1 MDDLEKVVRLVTDR
15 LIEKLQD
22 TDQSTIAFVGEP
34 TEDISRFFQEKG
46 YNDITDHEVIS
57 PDLLVVVNLSLYS
70 LTRLAQLIPQNE
82 TEEKILNR
90 LINKQALWIVEEGM
104 SFTHKRAHL
113 PNQMVQV
120 FDKAKQ
126 DLQKWGV
133 KYVNQTLFRKGTSME
148 PTEKKKISTK
158 KELITVTKAQRLQL
172 SAGDT
177 FYVQPNMILT
187 ALAKDYLR
195 DRDIVIEMGNDA

>member
-22 TDQSTIAFVGEP
+22 TDQNTIAFVGEP
-34 TEDISRFFQEKG
+34 TEDISRYFQEKG
-46 YNDITDHEVIS
+46 YNDITDYEVIS
-57 PDLLVVVNLSLYS
+57 PDLLVVVNLPLYS

-104 SFTHKRAHL
+104 SFTRKRAHL

-148 PTEKKKISTK
+148 PTEKKKKSTK